1 MKTQALIMTLLLT
14 GSLAMTAHAAHGFTV
29 GLSDGSPLAGKPALQ
44 LAWLSE
50 EEISS
55 IRQQWQ
61 TVPPDERD
69 RLRKKLREEHGVNV
83 EDGYGMGFEYR
94 RRDSD
99 SDSNDAAERDRR
111 WGKGR
116 SGDKNRDER
125 RGRR

>member
-14 GSLAMTAHAAHGFTV
+14 GSQAMTAHAAHGFTV
-29 GLSDGSPLAGKPALQ
+29 DLSDGSPLAGKPAMQ

-55 IRQQWQ
+55 IRRQWQ
-61 TVPPDERD
+61 SVAPDERD

-83 EDGYGMGFEYR
+83 EDGFGMGFESR

-99 SDSNDAAERDRR
+99 SDSDGGSERDRG

-116 SGDKNRDER
+116 SGDKSRDER